1 MEKIGRDTGGGNED
15 RNDEMPDRK
24 WEYFERD
31 SDSETCPAVLSEEK
45 VACLPMSV
53 GASPK
58 PKEQEKNKLCPFCQM
73 KTEDFNFHLR
83 IHDSCGAM
91 HQMKVV
97 LEAKIQSR
105 EKQLEATKLELSAE
119 KEKYEKTLKEEIKRH
134 KEEMNLEILKHSKKE
149 VDMQDLIF
157 KYEYELAETKKRLA
171 DEQRKQKKNL
181 KKYINVLKEFH
192 LKHRQILK
200 AEGHDIDQGVPIET
214 QTKETQT
221 DPDFV
226 SSTEIKDD
234 TRPDEAFARG
244 ENRAAREN
252 SEKLKRI
259 MEKDLQQ
266 EGTPKEDLDIP
277 GDDSQEDKRSH
288 SRSNSRSSSR
298 SNSRSCSWSRS
309 RSRSRSLSWYEEYD
323 SDTKQGSVSGDDDNY
338 GDDDD
343 DDEDD
348 MVGASILSPQPECLA
363 EHTVQKA
370 TSDVS
375 LNDRG
380 RKRKR
385 QLFNESPGPQLFAQ
399 MYDK

>member
-1 MEKIGRDTGGGNED
+1 MEKFKRDTGGDSED

-214 QTKETQT
+214 QTKETLT

-226 SSTEIKDD
+226 SSTVIKDD

-244 ENRAAREN
+244 ENRAARETV
-252 SEKLKRI
+252 EKRM
-259 MEKDLQQ
+259 MEKESQQ
-266 EGTPKEDLDIP
+266 KGKTKEDLDIP
-277 GDDSQEDKRSH
+277 GDDSQEDKGSH

-323 SDTKQGSVSGDDDNY
+323 SDTKHGSVSGDDDNY

-343 DDEDD
+343 DDEFNN
-348 MVGASILSPQPECLA
+348 GCCA
-363 EHTVQKA
+363 EQKWC
-370 TSDVS
+370 
-375 LNDRG
+375 
-380 RKRKR
+380 
-385 QLFNESPGPQLFAQ
+385 
-399 MYDK
+399 

>member
-1 MEKIGRDTGGGNED
+1 M
-15 RNDEMPDRK
+15 
-24 WEYFERD
+24 
-31 SDSETCPAVLSEEK
+31 
-45 VACLPMSV
+45 
-53 GASPK
+53 
-58 PKEQEKNKLCPFCQM
+58 
-73 KTEDFNFHLR
+73 
-83 IHDSCGAM
+83 
-91 HQMKVV
+91 
-97 LEAKIQSR
+97 
-105 EKQLEATKLELSAE
+105 
-119 KEKYEKTLKEEIKRH
+119 
-134 KEEMNLEILKHSKKE
+134 
-149 VDMQDLIF
+149 
-157 KYEYELAETKKRLA
+157 
-171 DEQRKQKKNL
+171 
-181 KKYINVLKEFH
+181 
-192 LKHRQILK
+192 
-200 AEGHDIDQGVPIET
+200 
-214 QTKETQT
+214 
-221 DPDFV
+221 
-226 SSTEIKDD
+226 IKDD

-277 GDDSQEDKRSH
+277 GDDSQEDKGSH

-323 SDTKQGSVSGDDDNY
+323 SDTKHGSVSGDDDNN

-343 DDEDD
+343 DDDR
-348 MVGASILSPQPECLA
+348 MVRASILSPQPECLA

>member
-1 MEKIGRDTGGGNED
+1 MEKFGWDTGGDSED
-15 RNDEMPDRK
+15 RKDRK

-31 SDSETCPAVLSEEK
+31 SDSKTCSAVLSEEK
-45 VACLPMSV
+45 VACPPMSTSV
-53 GASPK
+53 CASLK

-83 IHDSCGAM
+83 VHDSCAVM

-105 EKQLEATKLELSAE
+105 EKELEATKLELSAE
-119 KEKYEKTLKEEIKRH
+119 KEKYEKTLKEEIERH
-134 KEEMNLEILKHSKKE
+134 KEEILKHSKKE

-157 KYEYELAETKKRLA
+157 RYEYELAQTKKRLA

-214 QTKETQT
+214 QTKGTQT

-226 SSTEIKDD
+226 SSTEKEHEIKDD

-244 ENRAAREN
+244 EKRAAGEN
-252 SEKLKRI
+252 VEKLKRM
-259 MEKDLQQ
+259 MEKELQQ
-266 EGTPKEDLDIP
+266 EGKPKEDLDIP
-277 GDDSQEDKRSH
+277 SDDSQEDKRSH

-323 SDTKQGSVSGDDDNY
+323 SDTKQGNASDDDDN

-343 DDEDD
+343 DDDNGGCGGLACSLHSSHRLRQQGSRL
-348 MVGASILSPQPECLA
+348 VSWNPQ
-363 EHTVQKA
+363 
-370 TSDVS
+370 
-375 LNDRG
+375 
-380 RKRKR
+380 
-385 QLFNESPGPQLFAQ
+385 
-399 MYDK
+399 